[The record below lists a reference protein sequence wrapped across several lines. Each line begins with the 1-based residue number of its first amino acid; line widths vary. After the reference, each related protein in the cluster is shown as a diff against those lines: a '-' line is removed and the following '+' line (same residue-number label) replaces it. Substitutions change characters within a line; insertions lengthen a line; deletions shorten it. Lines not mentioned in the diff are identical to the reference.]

1 MSISIENLLEPRADQ
16 KGRLFIKGTRISVHN
31 VAIWW
36 KMGINA
42 DEIAYRWGL
51 SLAGVY
57 AALAFYFANRNKI
70 DKEITADEAI
80 SEKLPNGWTN
90 TVPPPGRSNDRSW
103 GVRFPS

>member
-1 MSISIENLLEPRADQ
+1 MNRTNKKNGVSIENLLEPRADK

-36 KMGINA
+36 KMGING
-42 DEIAYRWGL
+42 DEIAYRWNL

-70 DKEITADEAI
+70 DKEIADDEAI
-80 SEKLPNGWTN
+80 SEKLEENFKRQKYKKMSREI
-90 TVPPPGRSNDRSW
+90 V
-103 GVRFPS
+103 